1 MLKIKEYDVEDK
13 EVYYIQE
20 FYSDEFNHLQ
30 QGIMYLANANYMEIN
45 VIRAKVP
52 QVLNIL
58 YKKCYLNK
66 NHEMIKV
73 EWLLERID

>member
-13 EVYYIQE
+13 EVYFIQE
-20 FYSDEFNHLQ
+20 FYRDKYDKFEN
-30 QGIMYLANANYMEIN
+30 GIEYSVDANDKEIKSKRER
-45 VIRAKVP
+45 IP
-52 QVLNIL
+52 WINIL

-73 EWLLERID
+73 GWLEEKID